1 MTPPSRPCY
10 TLARFPRSPD
20 LSVPFH
26 IRPATEDDVP
36 ALTALYN
43 QYIETTAIT
52 FDLEPWT
59 VEKRREWFKQFAETG
74 RHQLLV
80 ADADGEVEGYACS
93 TKFRP
98 KAAYDTTVETTI
110 YVKQAAHRK
119 GMGRALYA
127 GLFHR
132 LEPEDVHRAIAIITL
147 PNPASIGF
155 HESFSFYHKGT
166 LDEVGRKFGKYWD
179 VSWYE
184 KMLT

>member
-1 MTPPSRPCY
+1 MTLVVRPCY
-10 TLARFPRSPD
+10 TLARSPRIPV
-20 LSVPFH
+20 LSQPFH
-26 IRPATEDDVP
+26 IRPAREDDVP

-59 VEKRREWFKQFAETG
+59 VERRREWFKQFAESG
-74 RHQLLV
+74 RHQVIV
-80 ADADGEVEGYACS
+80 AEQDDEVAGYACS

-110 YVKQAAHRK
+110 YVKQAAHR
-119 GMGRALYA
+119 GGLGRALYTE
-127 GLFHR
+127 LFRR
-132 LEPEDVHRAIAIITL
+132 LKREDVHRAIAIITL

-155 HESFSFYHKGT
+155 HESFGFHHKGT

-179 VSWYE
+179 VAWYE